1 MAGKIIVSTLQSD
14 TDNSISFVANTGA
27 TIFSAN
33 ISHGIAGSFIADG
46 SITASKIADGAIVA
60 TEIADGAV
68 TGPKLGANAINAN
81 NIVNATITGDKIGLN
96 AISQNNIV
104 SVNASVA
111 TVGTLPK
118 ARLPTGTVLQV
129 VQTVKSDTFSS
140 TSTSFTD
147 ITGLSVSI
155 TPISASNKILVIYS
169 VMTGA
174 SSSGPTNIR
183 LVRNSTAI
191 AIGDSAGSRTQVTT
205 AVFATNSNNQ
215 SDVQNM
221 NFLDSPATTSS
232 TTYKLQIQSDNGST
246 QCVNRN
252 VRDDN
257 ASYESRG
264 VSTITVMEI
273 AA

>member
-1 MAGKIIVSTLQSD
+1 MPITL
-14 TDNSISFVANTGA
+14 NG
-27 TIFSAN
+27 
-33 ISHGIAGSFIADG
+33 DG
-46 SITASKIADGAIVA
+46 SISGLTNTGIS
-60 TEIADGAV
+60 AV
-68 TGPKLGANAINAN
+68 QNVGRAN
-81 NIVNATITGDKIGLN
+81 
-96 AISQNNIV
+96 
-104 SVNASVA
+104 
-111 TVGTLPK
+111 
-118 ARLPTGTVLQV
+118 LPTGSVLQV
-129 VQTVKSDTFSS
+129 VQTVKSDTFST

-155 TPISASNKILVIYS
+155 TPTSASSKILVIYS

-174 SSSGPTNIR
+174 SNSQPTYIR

-205 AVFATNSNNQ
+205 SSFATNNNNQ
-215 SDVQNM
+215 IDIQNM

-232 TTYKLQIQSDNGST
+232 TTYKLQIQSDNSST
-246 QCVNRN
+246 QVVNRC

-257 ASYESRG
+257 ASYDSRG